1 MVGRATAAFRAGDET
16 TALFEHVNREP
27 DVFDLRVEDLPT
39 GTPVSRRGRHC
50 LLELANVIGALE
62 EGLAEVAG
70 STGQISEDNAD
81 LSRRS
86 ERQSAG
92 LHETGE
98 SIETIA
104 GRARTN
110 TELAR
115 EASAQ
120 VAGMIGLLDAGERRI
135 GELVSTMSDV
145 AGLSGDI
152 EEIVDVID
160 GFAFQTNILALNAA
174 VEAARAGEQGRG
186 FAVVASEVRSL
197 AQRVT
202 TSAGEIRELIDRSGT
217 AVRAG
222 SALADESGHRMH
234 ELAGATRT
242 LNGIAESVERAA
254 GGQTE
259 DVDSIRR
266 SMAELGVATAQN
278 SELAE
283 RTAALTLALRS
294 RLDRVNERIGQFR
307 LPVPDRAA
315 R

>member
-1 MVGRATAAFRAGDET
+1 M
-16 TALFEHVNREP
+16 
-27 DVFDLRVEDLPT
+27 
-39 GTPVSRRGRHC
+39 
-50 LLELANVIGALE
+50 
-62 EGLAEVAG
+62 AG
-70 STGQISEDNAD
+70 STGQILEDNAD

-120 VAGMIGLLDAGERRI
+120 VAGDDRAARRRRAGGS

-197 AQRVT
+197 AR
-202 TSAGEIRELIDRSGT
+202 SA
-217 AVRAG
+217 
-222 SALADESGHRMH
+222 
-234 ELAGATRT
+234 
-242 LNGIAESVERAA
+242 
-254 GGQTE
+254 
-259 DVDSIRR
+259 
-266 SMAELGVATAQN
+266 
-278 SELAE
+278 
-283 RTAALTLALRS
+283 
-294 RLDRVNERIGQFR
+294 
-307 LPVPDRAA
+307 
-315 R
+315 